1 MCRKPKEE
9 FNQRVK
15 IIRDLSVKGF
25 LDSEEAEQVIRKEL
39 SPRSVEKWQLLRI
52 GI

>member
-1 MCRKPKEE
+1 M
-9 FNQRVK
+9 
-15 IIRDLSVKGF
+15 IRDLCVKGF
-25 LDSEEAEQVIRKEL
+25 LQAKEAEQVIRKEL